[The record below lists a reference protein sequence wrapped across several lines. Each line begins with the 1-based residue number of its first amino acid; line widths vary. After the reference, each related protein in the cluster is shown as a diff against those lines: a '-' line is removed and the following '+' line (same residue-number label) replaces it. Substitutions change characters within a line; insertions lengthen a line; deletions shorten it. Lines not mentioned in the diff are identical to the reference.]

1 MIAWYYGKY
10 RLLMML
16 LRYVEK
22 GIFRKGLNTE
32 SESYGR
38 LHRLYYV
45 CLGLGFDIIN
55 VFDYWVDYSNNVDK
69 WLPD

>member
-1 MIAWYYGKY
+1 
-10 RLLMML
+10 MML

-69 WLPD
+69 